1 MHAERTRSAGPPA
14 TSGPSTLIR
23 TRHAAAVC
31 VVCGHEQLHGARNAS
46 ATCPDG
52 GAAVMLPLLL
62 STRR

>member
-14 TSGPSTLIR
+14 TSGLSILIR

-31 VVCGHEQLHGARNAS
+31 VVCGHEQLHGARRGS
-46 ATCPDG
+46 ATCPDC
-52 GAAVMLPLLL
+52 GAAVILPLPP